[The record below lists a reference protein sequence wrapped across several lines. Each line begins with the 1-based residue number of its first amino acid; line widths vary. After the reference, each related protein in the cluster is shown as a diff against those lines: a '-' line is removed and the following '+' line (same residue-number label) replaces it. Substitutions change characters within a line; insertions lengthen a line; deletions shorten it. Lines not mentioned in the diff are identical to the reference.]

1 MLRARAGDRVQV
13 RLERD
18 EGFVLTQLRTPPG
31 TVRATDGAG
40 TSAAI
45 LVLLDSGET
54 ITYRPGD
61 LELLVPD
68 PA

>member
-18 EGFVLTQLRTPPG
+18 EGYGLTQVRTPPG
-31 TVRATDGAG
+31 TVLAVHGTGAG
-40 TSAAI
+40 AEI
-45 LVLLDSGET
+45 VVMLDSGE
-54 ITYRPGD
+54 IIPYSPAE
-61 LELLVPD
+61 LELLVPE

>member
-1 MLRARAGDRVQV
+1 MLRVSAGDRVQV

-31 TVRATDGAG
+31 TVRATDGTG
-40 TSAAI
+40 TGAAI
-45 LVLLDSGET
+45 VVLLDSGET

-61 LELLVPD
+61 LELLIPG